1 MQHRAPRQAMK
12 MRNMPALPD
21 TGCCHGS
28 QDSSDGKG
36 AQEESGPS
44 SSSKQ
49 GQLWDRAKFLEAIS
63 SLGFVFYPLMEV
75 AQSLC
80 AACSP
85 ASLSSQ

>member
-1 MQHRAPRQAMK
+1 
-12 MRNMPALPD
+12 MPSLPD

-28 QDSSDGKG
+28 QDNSAGKG
-36 AQEESGPS
+36 AQEESGPTS
-44 SSSKQ
+44 CSKQ
-49 GQLWDRAKFLEAIS
+49 GQLRDQAKFLEAIS

-75 AQSLC
+75 AQPLC